1 MGISML
7 TITDLRVNYDG
18 IPALHGISL
27 QVAHNEIVTLLGS
40 NGAGKTSTLRAI
52 SGLLPYQG
60 NITYNDQDLAHVAPY
75 RRIVSGIAHVPEG
88 RGIFSSLTVAEN
100 LRLAMWGMQAGD
112 GDDAAAYDL
121 FPQLKQRSKQMAGTL
136 SGGEQ
141 QMLAIARALLRKPK
155 LLLLDEPSMGLAPKL
170 MEQVFLTLKKIHAE
184 GVAIL
189 LVEQNVHLALTIAT
203 RAYVLENG
211 KLGLEGDAAVL
222 RGDPRIKE
230 LYLAGT

>member
-1 MGISML
+1 ML
-7 TITDLRVNYDG
+7 TISNLQLHYDS

-27 QVAHNEIVTLLGS
+27 QVADNEIVTLLGS

-52 SGLLPYQG
+52 SGLVRYQG
-60 NITYNDQDLAHVAPY
+60 SICYQGQDLANIAPH
-75 RRIVSGIAHVPEG
+75 RRIDLGIAHVPEG
-88 RGIFSSLTVAEN
+88 RGIFADLTVAEN
-100 LRLAMWGMQAGD
+100 LRLATWGAKNCDYTAIYQ
-112 GDDAAAYDL
+112 L
-121 FPQLKQRSKQMAGTL
+121 FPALQQRQKQLSSTL

-170 MEQVFLTLKKIHAE
+170 MEEVFAALQKIHAE

-189 LVEQNVHLALTIAT
+189 LVEQNAHLALRVAD

-211 KLGLEGDAAVL
+211 RIGLAGNAAEL
-222 RGDPRIKE
+222 SRDPKVKE
-230 LYLAGT
+230 LYLAKA

>member
-1 MGISML
+1 ML
-7 TITDLRVNYDG
+7 TISNLHLNYDG

-27 QVAHNEIVTLLGS
+27 QVADNEIVTLLGG

-52 SGLLPYQG
+52 SGLVRYQG
-60 NITYNDQDLAHVAPY
+60 SITYQGQDLAKIAPH
-75 RRIVSGIAHVPEG
+75 RRINLGIAHVPEG
-88 RGIFSSLTVAEN
+88 RGIFTDLTVAEN
-100 LRLAMWGMQAGD
+100 LRLAAWGAKVVD
-112 GDDAAAYDL
+112 NDEVYAL
-121 FPQLKQRSKQMAGTL
+121 FPQLQQRHKQLAGTL

-170 MEQVFLTLKKIHAE
+170 MEQVFMTLKKIHAE

-189 LVEQNVHLALTIAT
+189 LVEQNAHMALRVAK

-211 KLGLEGDAAVL
+211 RMGLTGDAAML
-222 RGDPRIKE
+222 SGDARIKE
-230 LYLAGT
+230 LYLAGS